1 MIQQDTD
8 YPGPR
13 VAWFA
18 IAVLMLAYA
27 FSFIDRM
34 ILSLLVEPIK
44 QDLQIS
50 DVKISLLQ
58 GFSFALFYTLAGIP
72 VGRLVDS
79 RRRTNIVA
87 IGVTLWC
94 IMTAATALAR
104 KFWQLFLVRAGV
116 GIGEAALAPAAYS
129 LISDLF
135 PPRRRG
141 LALGIFSAGTS
152 IGAGLALIIGGYAI
166 EIITASGERSLPF
179 LGTLA
184 PWRLT
189 FIYVGLPGL
198 IVALLIKFVPE
209 PARQFRSADSS
220 AEGARHSIPFREV
233 RSYYRKHARTITY
246 HHIGVSIAAMG
257 SYGIMS
263 WVPVM
268 LIRTRG
274 WSVGEVG
281 TAVGTS
287 ILIVGTLGVI
297 AGGWLGD
304 WLEDR
309 GRSAGRL
316 EAAFISMV
324 IGAVGAFMYPLQDS
338 STLTIAWFMV
348 AMLGGFMVIACA
360 AAALLEIMPNRMR
373 GQATAVYFFVISL
386 LGIGAGPTVVAMFTD
401 YVFGD
406 PAAVRWSLM
415 IAPPAAYVIAASCF
429 WLGRRPYML
438 SRASLSKA

>member
-1 MIQQDTD
+1 MIDRDTD
-8 YPGPR
+8 YPKPTI
-13 VAWFA
+13 AWFA
-18 IAVLMLAYA
+18 VAVLMLAYA

-58 GFSFALFYTLAGIP
+58 GFSFALFYTLAGLP

-79 RRRTNIVA
+79 RPRTNIVA

-94 IMTAATALAR
+94 FMTAATALAQ
-104 KFWQLFLVRAGV
+104 KFWHLFMVRAGV
-116 GIGEAALAPAAYS
+116 GVGEATLAPAAYS

-135 PPRRRG
+135 PPKRRG
-141 LALGIFSAGTS
+141 LALGIFSSGTS

-166 EIITASGERSLPF
+166 EFIAASGERSLPF
-179 LGTLA
+179 VGTLA

-189 FIYVGLPGL
+189 FIFVGLPGL

-209 PARQFRSADSS
+209 PARKFRSSDSD
-220 AEGARHSIPFREV
+220 AKTRRASIPFREV
-233 RSYYRKHARTITY
+233 RAYYRKHASTIAW
-246 HHIGVSIAAMG
+246 HHIGISIAAMG

-268 LIRTRG
+268 LIRTQG
-274 WSVGEVG
+274 WSIGEVG

-287 ILIVGTLGVI
+287 ILVVGTLGVI

-309 GRSAGRL
+309 GRAAGRL

-338 STLTIAWFMV
+338 SAMTIAWFMV
-348 AMLGGFMVIACA
+348 TMLGGFMVIACA

-373 GQATAVYFFVISL
+373 GQATAIYFFVISL
-386 LGIGAGPTVVAMFTD
+386 LGIGAGPTVVAMITD

-415 IAPPAAYVIAASCF
+415 IAPTTAYVVAAVCF
-429 WLGRRPYML
+429 WLGRRPYEV
-438 SRASLSKA
+438 SRASLAQN